1 MSTAM
6 SGATASASTG
16 TPRLTPAPRARR
28 RVSGA
33 TVLTYVVA
41 LVVAVFSIGPVVY
54 AVLGG
59 FRDNGQIA
67 ADPVALPDPWVFEKY
82 ELVLTS
88 PDFWRQVLNSVLVSG
103 LTTAIVVVFGV
114 MAAFALSRY
123 RFRGREALYT
133 FFTLGLLFP
142 LTVAILPL
150 FILIR
155 SLDLIN
161 NPLGVALPQAAFA
174 LPVTIVILRPF
185 LRALPQELE
194 DAAMIDGC
202 SKLGFFRRIVLPL
215 SGPGLVTVGVLAFV
229 ASWNAYLLPLL
240 VLGGA
245 DSYTLPLGTANFSTQ
260 YTSDTA
266 AILAFTSL
274 AMIPA
279 LVFFLLAERR
289 IVGGLSGAVKG

>member
-1 MSTAM
+1 M
-6 SGATASASTG
+6 
-16 TPRLTPAPRARR
+16 
-28 RVSGA
+28 
-33 TVLTYVVA
+33 
-41 LVVAVFSIGPVVY
+41 IY

-67 ADPVALPDPWVFEKY
+67 ANPVALPDPWILEKY
-82 ELVLTS
+82 QLVLTS
-88 PDFWRQVLNSVLVSG
+88 SGFWVQVRNSALVAG

-123 RFRGREALYT
+123 RFRGREGIYT
-133 FFTLGLLFP
+133 FFTIGLLFP

-150 FILIR
+150 FVLVR

-240 VLGGA
+240 VLGSP

>member
-1 MSTAM
+1 VAAGRAARPAPARRPRPRI
-6 SGATASASTG
+6 GAT
-16 TPRLTPAPRARR
+16 
-28 RVSGA
+28 
-33 TVLTYVVA
+33 TVVTYVVA
-41 LVVAVFSIGPVVY
+41 LVVALFSIGPVVY

-82 ELVLTS
+82 QLVLTS
-88 PDFWRQVLNSVLVSG
+88 PDFWRQVLNSTLVAG
-103 LTTAIVVVFGV
+103 LTTTIVTVLGV
-114 MAAFALSRY
+114 MAAFALSKY

-150 FILIR
+150 FILVR
-155 SLDLIN
+155 SLDLLN

-202 SKLGFFRRIVLPL
+202 SKLGYFRRIVIPL
-215 SGPGLVTVGVLAFV
+215 SGPGMVTVGVLAFV

-240 VLGGA
+240 VLGDG

>member
-1 MSTAM
+1 M
-6 SGATASASTG
+6 ATVIEVAG
-16 TPRLTPAPRARR
+16 RRRARW
-28 RVSGA
+28 SN
-33 TVLTYVVA
+33 A
-41 LVVAVFSIGPVVY
+41 LIYGIALALAGVTLGPVIY

-59 FRDNGQIA
+59 FRTTGQLA
-67 ADPVALPDPWVFEKY
+67 ANPTGLPDPWVLDNY
-82 ELVLTS
+82 RLILTDS
-88 PDFWRQVLNSVLVSG
+88 LFWTQVGNSTIIALI
-103 LTTAIVVVFGV
+103 TTALVVVLGV

-123 RFRGREALYT
+123 EFRGREALYT
-133 FFTLGLLFP
+133 FFTIGLLFP

-155 SLDLIN
+155 SFNLMD

-185 LRALPQELE
+185 LRALPAELE
-194 DAAMIDGC
+194 DAALIDGC
-202 SKLGFFRRIVLPL
+202 SRPGFFWRIALPL

-229 ASWNAYLLPLL
+229 GSWNAYLLPLL
-240 VLGGA
+240 ILGRP

-260 YTSDTA
+260 YTANTA

-274 AMIPA
+274 AMLPA

-289 IVGGLSGAVKG
+289 IVGGLTGAVKG